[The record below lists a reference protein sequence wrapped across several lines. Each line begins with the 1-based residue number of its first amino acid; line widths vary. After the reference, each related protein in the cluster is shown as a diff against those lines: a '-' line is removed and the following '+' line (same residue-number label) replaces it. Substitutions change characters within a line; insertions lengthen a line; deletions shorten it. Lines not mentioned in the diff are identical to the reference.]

1 MSLAP
6 WRRSYIV
13 LYLLLL
19 FLLLL
24 FIIGLP
30 FFLLPNKG
38 QVGRLDTIEH

>member
-13 LYLLLL
+13 LYLL
-19 FLLLL
+19 LLLL